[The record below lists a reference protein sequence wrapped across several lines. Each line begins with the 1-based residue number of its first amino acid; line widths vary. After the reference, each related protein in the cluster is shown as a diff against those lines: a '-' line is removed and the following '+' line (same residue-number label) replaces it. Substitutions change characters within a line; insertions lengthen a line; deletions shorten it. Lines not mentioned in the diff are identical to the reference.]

1 MKIVEHNY
9 KADIQWINPVGG
21 LGDTLMLSGV
31 LKHVVDANPAAKFNL
46 VIRTKYSEIL
56 KGHPA
61 IADIGHPL
69 PGAKFV
75 EMNYWD
81 QSDYCKTGTRVY
93 QILAAMFGLKTPV
106 EESLY
111 VPWEMKDDPMLMSAI
126 PWKKRNVLIC
136 PSSDSPR
143 KQMPAQKWEALVKM
157 FLNDGTTVAQVGKR
171 NDRYIRGAY
180 SLLGMTT
187 PRQIIAMIRHFDTV
201 VTSDNFLMHA
211 AHLCGIPAV
220 VLWGATDHRMY
231 GYHEHTHLQ
240 TVPACAFSKGCI
252 GPGRGKIYSTECPE
266 GGAHCMNQLN
276 VKTIYEAVGCVID
289 KNTT

>member
-1 MKIVEHNY
+1 MKKIDY
-9 KADIQWINPVGG
+9 GKKTDIPWINPVGG

-31 LKHVVDANPAAKFNL
+31 LKHVVDAQPAAKFNL

-61 IADIGHPL
+61 IADIGHPS
-69 PGAKFV
+69 PGVEFV
-75 EMNYWD
+75 ETNYWD
-81 QSDYCKTGTRVY
+81 QSDYCKEGKRVY
-93 QILAAMFGLKTPV
+93 QILASMFGLHTPV

-111 VPWEMKDDPMLMSAI
+111 VPWEIKDDPALMSAI
-126 PWKKRNVLIC
+126 PWKERNVLIC

-143 KQMPAQKWEALVKM
+143 KQMSAQKWETLVKM
-157 FLNDGTTVAQVGKR
+157 FLDDGTTVVQAGKR
-171 NDRYIRGAY
+171 NDRYVRGAY

-187 PRQIIAMIRHFDTV
+187 PRQIIAMIRHFDAV

-231 GYHEHTHLQ
+231 GYLEHTHLQ
-240 TVPACAFSKGCI
+240 SVPACASSNGCI
-252 GPGRGKIYSTECPE
+252 GPGRSKIYSTECPK

-276 VKTIYEAVGCVID
+276 IETIYKAVRGVMD
-289 KNTT
+289 KK